1 MQSSCEKWSGPACNG
16 LVATLQAVWDCTAA
30 LTLADEQRVQQFF
43 TVVVVVCLHSL
54 IKNKHKTQL
63 VMTMKLSFHLW
74 AKKGK
79 TILTGWRSQT
89 ISGPFIFDRVLCR
102 PSVHPLSETK
112 HTEITPDAPLC
123 DLHYSWWATKHIL
136 FCKWSSPLGPER
148 RRKLYFVLSE
158 SWHCVSK
165 QSFFNYLHDGWTD
178 WFQSMCRQEE
188 TVSSNMKIPLIFSK
202 QKGWECDGQV
212 QTPSRAE
219 MTELYC

>member
-1 MQSSCEKWSGPACNG
+1 MKWTCLQWARGH
-16 LVATLQAVWDCTAA
+16 ATGCLRLHGGTAA
-30 LTLADEQRVQQFF
+30 LTLADEQRMQQFF

-112 HTEITPDAPLC
+112 HTEITPDAPLY

>member
-1 MQSSCEKWSGPACNG
+1 MKWTCLQWARGH
-16 LVATLQAVWDCTAA
+16 ATGCLRLHGGTAA
-30 LTLADEQRVQQFF
+30 LTLADEQRMQQVF

-158 SWHCVSK
+158 SWQFLQLSARWLNRLISVYVQAGGNCFFK
-165 QSFFNYLHDGWTD
+165 YEDSFD
-178 WFQSMCRQEE
+178 FQ
-188 TVSSNMKIPLIFSK
+188 
-202 QKGWECDGQV
+202 
-212 QTPSRAE
+212 
-219 MTELYC
+219 